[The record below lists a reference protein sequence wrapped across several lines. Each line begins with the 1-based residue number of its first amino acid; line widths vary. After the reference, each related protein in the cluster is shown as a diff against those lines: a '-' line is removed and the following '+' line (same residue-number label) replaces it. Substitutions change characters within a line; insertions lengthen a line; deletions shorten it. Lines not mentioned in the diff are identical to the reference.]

1 MTGCLFFHLCMNPDS
16 FEINMHLFM
25 KTEFYPLQ
33 DRTSCF
39 NTRTLSKLLGA
50 HESVTHYYF
59 SWIDAKKDGGMALE
73 VSFYSFKYFGTM
85 TETTNLPQDPRW
97 TSENWWSM
105 FCASPG
111 YAAQELGDPSPLLH
125 EEKTHAFWQ
134 MQKVTAFCVVLLQRP
149 ARGLLEKQRRMLWNF
164 VSCWKM
170 FSYAIAGF
178 QKHIYHIQP

>member
-1 MTGCLFFHLCMNPDS
+1 MTRCLFFHLYMNPDS

-25 KTEFYPLQ
+25 KTEFYPLH

-85 TETTNLPQDPRW
+85 TEPTNLPQEPRW
-97 TSENWWSM
+97 TSENWWWCFVPLPDTQHRSWVIPHPCCM
-105 FCASPG
+105 RRKHTLSGRCKKLQPSVLFFCKDLPG
-111 YAAQELGDPSPLLH
+111 
-125 EEKTHAFWQ
+125 
-134 MQKVTAFCVVLLQRP
+134 V
-149 ARGLLEKQRRMLWNF
+149 
-164 VSCWKM
+164 CWKSKDECFEISCPVEKCLVM
-170 FSYAIAGF
+170 L
-178 QKHIYHIQP
+178 